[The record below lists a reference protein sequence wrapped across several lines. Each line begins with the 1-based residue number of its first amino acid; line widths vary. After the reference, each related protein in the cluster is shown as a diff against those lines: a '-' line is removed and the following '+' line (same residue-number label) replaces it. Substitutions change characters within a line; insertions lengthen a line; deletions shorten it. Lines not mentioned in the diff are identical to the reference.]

1 MSHPFGD
8 DGWYTQARSV
18 IILLFIKD
26 LSKHIAP
33 LTLLRISSKH
43 SPVPAQVAQAHE
55 WAVSQREK
63 RLNY

>member
-1 MSHPFGD
+1 MSHPFGN
-8 DGWYTQARSV
+8 DGWYIQARSV
-18 IILLFIKD
+18 IILLFIKN

-55 WAVSQREK
+55 WAT
-63 RLNY
+63 

>member
-1 MSHPFGD
+1 MSHPFGN

-18 IILLFIKD
+18 IILLFIKN

-33 LTLLRISSKH
+33 LTLLRICSKH

-55 WAVSQREK
+55 WAT
-63 RLNY
+63 